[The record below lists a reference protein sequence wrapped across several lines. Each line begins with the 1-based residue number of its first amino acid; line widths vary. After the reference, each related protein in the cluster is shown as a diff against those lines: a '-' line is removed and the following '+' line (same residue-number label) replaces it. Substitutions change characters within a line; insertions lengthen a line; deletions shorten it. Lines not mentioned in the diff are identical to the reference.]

1 MKINKSLS
9 MIATLTLM
17 AGALAACGSNSN
29 SGSNAS
35 PEGSEPAATESASPS
50 ASAPASEEASD
61 ELAPEDGA
69 TLVVWETKEMMARME
84 EIGKEFTAKYN
95 IPVKVEEV
103 SEADQINKL
112 INDGP
117 AGVGPDIVIYPHDN
131 LGKAVAA
138 GLILPNDYFEEE
150 TKAENSEAS
159 IKAFTFDGVLYGYPR
174 SVETYAMF
182 YNKDLV
188 QTPAKSYDEI
198 IEFAKTFN
206 DPKNNK
212 YALLFEQNFYY
223 QYSFLATP
231 GGYVYGNG
239 GIDTNDIGLNNDAA
253 IAGAKLY
260 QKLHEIIPMKTA
272 DATFDVKK
280 GLFTSGKLAYDINGP
295 WAIADYKKSGV
306 NFGIAPLP
314 TIDGK
319 PNVSFSGV
327 KGFSVSSFSKYPN
340 AAKLFT
346 RFATTKEEQL
356 KDFQELG
363 TLPSNK
369 EAAADPAVTADP
381 LLIGILEQFS
391 NSTPMPAVPQMGNVW
406 TPGQSAMADIWD
418 NNKDPKAALDNAVKQ
433 IQDANAATK

>member
-1 MKINKSLS
+1 
-9 MIATLTLM
+9 MIAALTLM
-17 AGALAACGSNSN
+17 AGSLAACGGNN
-29 SGSNAS
+29 NGNNTAS
-35 PEGSEPAATESASPS
+35 PEASGSEPAATESPSAS
-50 ASAPASEEASD
+50 ASAPASGEAGSD
-61 ELAPEDGA
+61 ELAPEEGA
-69 TLVVWETKEMMARME
+69 SLVVWETKEMIPRME
-84 EIGKEFTAKYN
+84 AIGKEFTAQYG

-117 AGVGPDIVIYPHDN
+117 AGIGPDIVIYPHDN

-138 GLILPNDYFEEE
+138 GLILPNDFFEEE

-159 IKAFTFDGVLYGYPR
+159 IAAFTFDGVLYGYPR

-198 IEFAKTFN
+198 LEFAKTFN
-206 DPKNNK
+206 DTQNGK
-212 YALLFEQNFYY
+212 YTFLFEQNFYY

-239 GIDTNDIGLNNDAA
+239 GVDKNDIGLNNEAA
-253 IAGAKLY
+253 ITGAKMY
-260 QKLHEIIPMKTA
+260 QKLKEIIPMKTA

-280 GLFTSGKLAYDINGP
+280 GLFLSGKLAYDVNGP
-295 WAIADYKKSGV
+295 WAIAEYKKSGV

-314 TIDGK
+314 SIDGK

-327 KGFSVSSFSKYPN
+327 KGFSVSAFSQYPN
-340 AAKLFT
+340 ASKLFV
-346 RFATTKEEQL
+346 RFATSKDQQL

-369 EAAADPAVTADP
+369 EAAADPTVTADP
-381 LLIGILEQFS
+381 LLVGILEQFA
-391 NSTPMPAVPQMGNVW
+391 NSTPMPAIPEMGNVW
-406 TPGQSAMADIWD
+406 TPAQSAMADIWD
-418 NNKDPKAALDNAVKQ
+418 NNKDPKEALDNAVKQ
-433 IQDANAATK
+433 IQDANSATQ